1 MPKVNLVYDK
11 KDNKIYRYEVYN
23 ADFDGRKENLTGC
36 ALDNTIAFSAQLLA
50 DELKEAETQGKLK
63 GELKQI
69 ASALHEDDNPVILL
83 AKYKE

>member
-1 MPKVNLVYDK
+1 MRWD
-11 KDNKIYRYEVYN
+11 
-23 ADFDGRKENLTGC
+23 
-36 ALDNTIAFSAQLLA
+36 
-50 DELKEAETQGKLK
+50 LKEAETQGKLK

>member
-1 MPKVNLVYDK
+1 VN
-11 KDNKIYRYEVYN
+11 YREYKRLFPTFVKNYLK
-23 ADFDGRKENLTGC
+23 GSTMRWG
-36 ALDNTIAFSAQLLA
+36 
-50 DELKEAETQGKLK
+50 LKEAETQGKLK